1 MRTEFLRNLKNSKI
15 LVKVALHYDGKLNN
29 KRKKI

>member
-1 MRTEFLRNLKNSKI
+1 MGCVNLKNSI
-15 LVKVALHYDGKLNN
+15 SLVKVALHYDGKLNN